1 MIIKFIKELLKQEP
15 NTIIKV
21 PWTVASYG
29 EVMKKWHDYKR
40 KNKKVIIE
48 EEFKYVLKMMFGFH
62 DEDNNH
68 VMVFFSNNKTTC
80 LCMSKYK
87 GRYLNIEM
95 PVSDTL
101 MDSDSSFVA
110 TYCPKETNEPLL
122 K

>member
-1 MIIKFIKELLKQEP
+1 MIIKFIKGLLKQEP

-48 EEFKYVLKMMFGFH
+48 EEFKYILKMMFGFH
-62 DEDNNH
+62 DEDDNH

-80 LCMSKYK
+80 LCMSKYN

>member
-1 MIIKFIKELLKQEP
+1 
-15 NTIIKV
+15 
-21 PWTVASYG
+21 
-29 EVMKKWHDYKR
+29 
-40 KNKKVIIE
+40 
-48 EEFKYVLKMMFGFH
+48 MMFGFH
-62 DEDNNH
+62 DEDDNH

-80 LCMSKYK
+80 LCMSKYN